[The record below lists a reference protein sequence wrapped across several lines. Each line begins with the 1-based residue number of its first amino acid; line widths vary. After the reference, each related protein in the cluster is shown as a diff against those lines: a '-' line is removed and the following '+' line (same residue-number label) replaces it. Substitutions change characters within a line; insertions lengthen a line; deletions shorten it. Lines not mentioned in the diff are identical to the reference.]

1 MCLRVCVLLKFATVL
16 YVDYIQLINLMPNHQ
31 WWLSNEIEAPVKREE
46 QGVCI
51 AGEGGE
57 G

>member
-1 MCLRVCVLLKFATVL
+1 VCVLLKFATVL
-16 YVDYIQLINLMPNHQ
+16 YVDYIQLINLMRNHQ
-31 WWLSNEIEAPVKREE
+31 WWLSNEIETLVKRDE
-46 QGVCI
+46 QGVFI

>member
-1 MCLRVCVLLKFATVL
+1 VSVLLKFATVL
-16 YVDYIQLINLMPNHQ
+16 YADYMQLINLMLNRQ
-31 WWLSNEIEAPVKREE
+31 WWLSNEIEALVKREE
-46 QGVCI
+46 EGVCI